1 MTDSNSHTDGTRTP
15 EPVRGSGSAG
25 GHSHMQSRGIKP
37 ATLRLQDAGSASEPQ
52 SDPAEEKYCFN
63 VCTFAT
69 DVLKL
74 AELIKQK
81 LI

>member
-1 MTDSNSHTDGTRTP
+1 MAVAAMRAADLHIRSSL
-15 EPVRGSGSAG
+15 
-25 GHSHMQSRGIKP
+25 GHLH
-37 ATLRLQDAGSASEPQ
+37 AGSASEPQ